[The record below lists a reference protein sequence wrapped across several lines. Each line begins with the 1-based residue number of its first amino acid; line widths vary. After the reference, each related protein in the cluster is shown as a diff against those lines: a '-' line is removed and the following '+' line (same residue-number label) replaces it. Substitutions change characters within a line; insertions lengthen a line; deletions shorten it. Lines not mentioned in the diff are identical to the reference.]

1 MNIRRQRILQR
12 MAAAALS
19 VILGLLLIYTAA
31 EACTTA
37 VISGSATTDGRPL
50 LWKNRDADNLQ
61 NQLVYNADGKFAFI
75 GIINTGDAAGMEIWT
90 GINSQGFAIMNTAS
104 YNLEKG
110 DTYDEGHLMRMALE
124 SCSTIEDFQALL
136 EKTNPGGRDVSAN
149 FGSIDAKGGAA
160 FFETNKKTYKR
171 FDATD
176 PSVAPHGYLIRSN
189 FSDSVEKQDGT
200 GFIRRERATSLIEE
214 LVSTRH
220 LDGQAL
226 LRIAA
231 RDIANVHIGSYPL
244 TERKSGAP
252 EYAYTGD
259 SICRY
264 ITSSAVVYCGV
275 KPGENPLASTAW
287 VILGQPITGVAVPVW
302 VAAGSVPKELA
313 ASPDAA
319 PLNAAFDL
327 IRNEL
332 YPDRDGEL
340 SKYIAVNRL
349 TDPNWNFLQALLSTE
364 DRNFRQVVVAIEKWR
379 IRLPPAPE
387 IEKLQNG
394 ITLQT
399 LEAVQA
405 AQKKAPGAETI
416 AH

>member
-1 MNIRRQRILQR
+1 M
-12 MAAAALS
+12 
-19 VILGLLLIYTAA
+19 
-31 EACTTA
+31 
-37 VISGSATTDGRPL
+37 
-50 LWKNRDADNLQ
+50 
-61 NQLVYNADGKFAFI
+61 
-75 GIINTGDAAGMEIWT
+75 
-90 GINSQGFAIMNTAS
+90 
-104 YNLEKG
+104 
-110 DTYDEGHLMRMALE
+110 
-124 SCSTIEDFQALL
+124 
-136 EKTNPGGRDVSAN
+136 
-149 FGSIDAKGGAA
+149 
-160 FFETNKKTYKR
+160 
-171 FDATD
+171 
-176 PSVAPHGYLIRSN
+176 
-189 FSDSVEKQDGT
+189 
-200 GFIRRERATSLIEE
+200 
-214 LVSTRH
+214 
-220 LDGQAL
+220 
-226 LRIAA
+226 
-231 RDIANVHIGSYPL
+231 
-244 TERKSGAP
+244 
-252 EYAYTGD
+252 
-259 SICRY
+259 
-264 ITSSAVVYCGV
+264 
-275 KPGENPLASTAW
+275 ASTAW